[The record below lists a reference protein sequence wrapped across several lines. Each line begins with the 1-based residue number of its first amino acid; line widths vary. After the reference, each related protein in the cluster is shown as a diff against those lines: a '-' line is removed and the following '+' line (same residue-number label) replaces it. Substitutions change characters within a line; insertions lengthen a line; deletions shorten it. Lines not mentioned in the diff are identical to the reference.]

1 MEGGGGGGRRG
12 EGGEGGGGGRRGR
25 ERRREKERGSGREGD
40 RDSISQAIQLCVCVR
55 ERVGDRESISVNAPC
70 LILQVK
76 SSLL

>member
-1 MEGGGGGGRRG
+1 MKREGVREEGGRG
-12 EGGEGGGGGRRGR
+12 
-25 ERRREKERGSGREGD
+25 REKERGSRREGD